1 MGASSRAV
9 KGVSARKR
17 KRQRILTASRKD
29 EPSGMPVFVDLGVSL
44 PCVVSLCS
52 DVVLRKD
59 KYPRGET
66 TKQTFA
72 QLHASYKT
80 VHKF

>member
-17 KRQRILTASRKD
+17 KRQRILPASRRD
-29 EPSGMPVFVDLGVSL
+29 EPLFVDLGVSL

-52 DVVLRKD
+52 DAVLRKD

-66 TKQTFA
+66 TKQTFV
-72 QLHASYKT
+72 QLHASYNT
-80 VHKF
+80 VVHKF